1 MSHYLAVWNDY
12 APSHVQVS
20 LPTAVIDA
28 MVLAGLLRTIDRS
41 DATKLADV
49 VRSIIAA
56 RLESEIAHVK
66 AADANL
72 SIAHGFPVRV
82 NAGLQFTKVN

>member
-1 MSHYLAVWNDY
+1 
-12 APSHVQVS
+12 VQIS
-20 LPTAVIDA
+20 LPRAVIDA
-28 MVLAGLLRTIDRS
+28 MVAAGFLQTTDRS
-41 DATKLADV
+41 DGYKLADV

>member
-1 MSHYLAVWNDY
+1 MGHYWDRAAIWDEY

-28 MVLAGLLRTIDRS
+28 MVLAGLLQTTDRG

-56 RLESEIAHVK
+56 RLESEIAQVK
-66 AADANL
+66 AADANRK
-72 SIAHGFPVRV
+72 A
-82 NAGLQFTKVN
+82 AEDC